1 MSWSED
7 DWGKPIFPTRFG
19 QPTGHSNER
28 KMLDIVGGF
37 DGIRRRAKLNA
48 DGSTTI
54 LKTRGGMPVFYTESD
69 QAVPG
74 YETTCRQLVSGMTLL
89 GWYVIDSQGNR
100 KMWEY
105 FPAAHEPRSKAW
117 SGVNYTLPGDADVPA
132 NLKMEALNPQPGS
145 PVPDGFVS
153 NYRASQLTHIKP
165 GLYSGDMRKL
175 VQYMLGFSLPVPFS
189 YLFTKTHGVFNVPI
203 GNGKTKPW
211 LVEISSTNG
220 VLVTPLKYT
229 ICPTVDRWNRM
240 QFIPV
245 ASDLPCQDSEV
256 DALVASGRVKRL
268 LTASQLSTFYGK
280 SPFFNECGWGFS
292 YSSSNVFEAQNTC
305 WSWPTRYK
313 EAYRYKISFAV
324 SGGDIT
330 GATLSVEDS
339 GYMVGNF
346 GETTNAQVRVPN
358 YSNLTCVTFDMK
370 PEGVFYQDVDSEC
383 PVYVYYDPVEG
394 EQIVRWINNVPLERD
409 LSSEYPPYSTWNPID
424 PGTYGVEYLSS
435 ILASGYEGYT
445 YQIESPIVA
454 ARYGFYGS
462 SYQTKKPVLE
472 GGFPQFA
479 YSAYTGFDLAS
490 FYQYCNFRQHDVSK
504 QGEVKQRRHNL
515 TIPLFDREGIYHWYK
530 DSDGESVRVE
540 DIKARHVQI
549 TSAGS
554 WSYSIGREYDNNLNQ
569 YVGPY
574 LFNFVGYQANPAWN
588 PQYSL
593 ADTPIDQGASLSF
606 LGSSTTS
613 ESLFGIYSAQ
623 AKTTPSISTTNDNY
637 LHGRDLLA
645 KLSGLSIKTYG
656 SSEPDDTEWVSVTN
670 ETIIGRIQVARSA
683 GGLYFLPT
691 KNNPTPSDID
701 ASVGAYPTPPFNAPW
716 VALLN
721 TVNFIGNAESEPIT
735 AISKTWY

>member
-28 KMLDIVGGF
+28 KMMDVVGGF
-37 DGIRRRAKLNA
+37 DGIRRRTKLNA
-48 DGSTTI
+48 DGSTTT
-54 LKTRGGMPVFYTESD
+54 LKTRGGMPVFYTESK
-69 QAVPG
+69 QGVLG

-89 GWYVIDSQGNR
+89 GWYVVDSQGGR

-105 FPAAHEPRSKAW
+105 FPAAHEPYSKAW
-117 SGVNYTLPGDADVPA
+117 AGVNYTLPGDADVPA
-132 NLKMEALNPQPGS
+132 QLKMEALNPQPGS
-145 PVPDGFVS
+145 PVPDGYVS

-175 VQYMLGFSLPVPFS
+175 VQYMLGFSLPVKFS
-189 YLFTKTHGVFNVPI
+189 YAFTRTHGVFNVPM

-220 VLVTPLKYT
+220 VLVAPLKYT
-229 ICPTVDRWNRM
+229 VCPTVDRWNRM
-240 QFIPV
+240 QFIPA

-256 DALVASGRVKRL
+256 DALVSSGRVKRL

-280 SPFFNECGWGFS
+280 SPFFNECGWAFS

-313 EAYRYKISFAV
+313 EAHRYKISFAV

-370 PEGVFYQDVDSEC
+370 PEGAFYQDVDSEC
-383 PVYVYYDPVEG
+383 PVYVYYDPAGG
-394 EQIVRWINNVPLERD
+394 EQIVRWINHVPVERD
-409 LSSEYPPYSTWNPID
+409 LSSEYPPYSAWNPID
-424 PGTYGVEYLSS
+424 PGSYGVEYLSAIQS
-435 ILASGYEGYT
+435 AGMKGYT
-445 YQIESPIVA
+445 YQIESPIVS

-479 YSAYTGFDLAS
+479 YSGYTGFGLAT
-490 FYQYCNFRQHDVSK
+490 FYQYCNFRQYDVTR

-515 TIPLFDREGIYHWYK
+515 TIPLFDREALYHWYK
-530 DSDGESVRVE
+530 DSDGSAVVTE

-549 TSAGS
+549 TSAGA
-554 WSYSIGREYDNNLNQ
+554 WNYSIGREYDNNLNQ

-574 LFNFVGYQANPAWN
+574 LFNYAGYQANAAGN
-588 PQYSL
+588 PEYSL
-593 ADTPIDQGASLSF
+593 ADTPLEQGASIGF
-606 LGSSTTS
+606 LGTSTTS
-613 ESLFGIYSAQ
+613 DSLFGIYSAQ
-623 AKTTPSISTTNDNY
+623 ARTTPSISTTNDDY
-637 LHGRDLLA
+637 THARGLVA
-645 KLSGLSIKTYG
+645 QASGLSARSYSAEESADNG
-656 SSEPDDTEWVSVTN
+656 WVGVTN
-670 ETIIGRIQVARSA
+670 ETIIGRIPVSRSA
-683 GGLYFLPT
+683 GGFYFMPT
-691 KNNPTPSDID
+691 KNNPSSADID
-701 ASVGAYPTPPFNAPW
+701 AYVGAYPLPPFNAPW

-735 AISKTWY
+735 AKSKSWY